1 MANFSSKILNN
12 AAGAL
17 AAQQAIIANLGNNI
31 ANVNTPGF
39 SRRIV
44 NLETNYGRGTAETG
58 ISIGNG
64 VRIGSVAR
72 QTDQFI
78 EKLLRDALGSRG
90 STDVQNEFLG
100 RIENLFSLSG
110 NQQTIGSTLSA
121 FFTSLNDLSA
131 NPSSIEL
138 RNNTLQRAG
147 DLVNTI
153 QQTFSSLA
161 SLQREADNRL
171 ATEIQT
177 VNSITAQIAQINGQI
192 KNIEQ
197 GNSEVEASDERDQRD
212 TLLGQLA
219 EKISFTT
226 IESSDGTVQIS
237 LANGISLVTGETSK
251 SLDFTNS
258 PSFAAGNL
266 PPALDGGVLSH
277 VVYDY
282 DPSSTGQAHVDL
294 TQILKNGTGSVAG
307 LLALRGYNADTNT
320 TAFQGDGILVETA
333 SRVEALTRSL
343 LTNFN
348 QTYLGPDRDG
358 ATAGH
363 QPSSGDLD
371 GNNPA
376 VFGFFDFNFSGA
388 KDRGVTPDGL
398 PTTGDLDDIVANTT
412 TRNFSSILSIRPT
425 NARQIAAARD
435 TSSGPP
441 AAASYAPGD
450 NSNLLALIDLK
461 NTPQS
466 LSAGNFSLTATYD
479 QAYNE
484 SVTYIGNRKSAA
496 DVAASVAGDNVV
508 ATQARR
514 DSVSAV
520 NLDEEF
526 TRLISFQK
534 AYQASAKMIKVA
546 DDLLTQVLQL
556 L

>member
-1 MANFSSKILNN
+1 MANFSAKILNN

-17 AAQQAIIANLGNNI
+17 SAQQAIIANLGNNI

-44 NLETNYGRGTAETG
+44 NLETNYGRGGAETG
-58 ISIGNG
+58 IAVGNG

-72 QTDQFI
+72 QSDQFI
-78 EKLLRDALGSRG
+78 EKLLRDALGTRG
-90 STDVQNEFLG
+90 SSDVQNEFLG

-110 NQQTIGSTLSA
+110 NQATIGTTLSA

-138 RNNTLQRAG
+138 RSNTLQRAG
-147 DLVNTI
+147 DLVGAI
-153 QQTFSSLA
+153 KQTYASLA

-171 ATEIQT
+171 STEIQT

-192 KNIEQ
+192 KLVEQ
-197 GNSEVEASDERDQRD
+197 GNSGNEASDERDQRD

-219 EKISFTT
+219 EKISFTAL
-226 IESSDGTVQIS
+226 ESSDGTIQIS
-237 LANGISLVTGETSK
+237 LANGISLVNGETSK
-251 SLDFTNS
+251 ALDFTNS

-266 PPALDGGVLSH
+266 PPSLDGGVLSY

-282 DPSSTGQAHVDL
+282 DPSSTGAAHVDL
-294 TQILKNGTGSVAG
+294 TQILKNGTGSIAG

-320 TAFQGDGILVETA
+320 TAFQGDGVITEVA

-358 ATAGH
+358 ATVGR

-371 GNNPA
+371 GNVPA
-376 VFGFFDFNFSGA
+376 AFGFFTLNIVGS
-388 KDRGVTPDGL
+388 P
-398 PTTGDLDDIVANTT
+398 DLDGDGDPTIADLTAIETT
-412 TRNFSSILSIRPT
+412 TANRNFSSLLTLRPT

-435 TSSGPP
+435 ASAGPP
-441 AAASYAPGD
+441 AAAEYAPGD
-450 NSNLLALIDLK
+450 NRNLLALIGLK
-461 NTPQS
+461 NTPQTM
-466 LSAGNFSLTATYD
+466 SAGSFSLTATYD

-484 SVTYIGNRKSAA
+484 SITYIGNRKSGA

-534 AYQASAKMIKVA
+534 AYQASARMIKVA

-556 L
+556 I